1 MVFKLRD
8 IEGYSYKEIAV
19 ILSLSDAQVK
29 TELFRARKILKACMH
44 KINDYGTTRNQ
55 SIA

>member
-8 IEGYSYKEIAV
+8 IEGYSYKEIAETLA
-19 ILSLSDAQVK
+19 ISDAQVK
-29 TELFRARKILKACMH
+29 TELFRARKTLKACMH
-44 KINDYGTTRNQ
+44 KLNDYGITKTQ